1 MTPWSFSFLTE
12 VNVGV
17 SAAGNGITN
26 VCGLCRE
33 SALKRL
39 DFDHDALLHSND
51 PLRERLGPL
60 RREMEWL
67 SAGPLKFENHFH
79 QRPEPGVYRAGD
91 ALSFVDPFTGSGLL
105 VAVCTGELA
114 GRFAATGR
122 SSAVYLR
129 AARHLLGMPFILS
142 SVIRTAVQ
150 SSWVNRLTLLIP
162 GSVLFR
168 LTRPKARVPDM

>member
-1 MTPWSFSFLTE
+1 MAAVLFPTPRSGARVCSASKRTSPVPPMTPWSFSFLTE

-67 SAGPLKFENHFH
+67 SAGALQLENHFH
-79 QRPEPGVYRAGD
+79 HPPQPGGDRAGD
-91 ALSFVDPFTGSGLL
+91 ALSFLAPFHGSGMFG
-105 VAVCTGELA
+105 A
-114 GRFAATGR
+114 
-122 SSAVYLR
+122 
-129 AARHLLGMPFILS
+129 LG
-142 SVIRTAVQ
+142 
-150 SSWVNRLTLLIP
+150 
-162 GSVLFR
+162 
-168 LTRPKARVPDM
+168 

>member
-1 MTPWSFSFLTE
+1 MATVFFPPPRSGARVCSASKRTSPVPPMTPWSFSFLTE

-67 SAGPLKFENHFH
+67 SAGPLKCGEKLPHPA
-79 QRPEPGVYRAGD
+79 QAGVLLESDRRIVVRARPA
-91 ALSFVDPFTGSGLL
+91 F
-105 VAVCTGELA
+105 
-114 GRFAATGR
+114 
-122 SSAVYLR
+122 
-129 AARHLLGMPFILS
+129 
-142 SVIRTAVQ
+142 
-150 SSWVNRLTLLIP
+150 W
-162 GSVLFR
+162 
-168 LTRPKARVPDM
+168 RVG